1 MECFKLCLLNFTCNF
16 ISGGQIATIAEMIE
30 IAEVGLSPNQRYLT
44 HLFPMRIF
52 STPLKTLRFSDVFGG
67 RERVHWEQLG

>member
-16 ISGGQIATIAEMIE
+16 ISGGQIATITEMIE

-52 STPLKTLRFSDVFGG
+52 STPPENLTVFWCFRG
-67 RERVHWEQLG
+67 